1 MSKQRSQIAVRIIVN
16 IVKHSVRTLPR
27 PLPYTMVVF
36 QRKGQALMIT
46 WSLFLLAL
54 AVSIDGLTVGITYG
68 MRNVHIPLRSL
79 LIISLFSCLTFLVA
93 MGIGRIMYVFFSP
106 AVANAMGGSILIV
119 LGLWMIIQFILKRD
133 DNEEKFL
140 MNVEIRPL
148 GIVIQILRKPT
159 MADFDRSGTITGME
173 AVFLGV
179 ALSLDAFGAGVSAAL
194 LNYSVTFT
202 TFLICLLSFSFLF
215 SGLKIGKSFRKYDW
229 LQKYSFL
236 PGIML
241 IVLGIFKMR

>member
-1 MSKQRSQIAVRIIVN
+1 
-16 IVKHSVRTLPR
+16 
-27 PLPYTMVVF
+27 
-36 QRKGQALMIT
+36 MIT
-46 WSLFLLAL
+46 WSLFLLAF

-68 MRNVHIPLRSL
+68 MRNVHVPLRSL
-79 LIISLFSCLTFLVA
+79 LIISFFSCMTFLVA
-93 MGIGRIMYVFFSP
+93 MGIGRMLYMFFSP
-106 AVANAMGGSILIV
+106 TVANAMGGGILII
-119 LGLWMIIQFILKRD
+119 LGLWMIIQSVLKRD
-133 DNEEKFL
+133 KNEEFL
-140 MNVEIRPL
+140 MNVEIRSL

-173 AVFLGV
+173 AVFLGI

-194 LNYSVTFT
+194 LNYSVAFT
-202 TFLICLLSFSFLF
+202 TFLVCLLSLSFLF

-241 IVLGIFKMR
+241 IVIGIFKMR

>member
-1 MSKQRSQIAVRIIVN
+1 
-16 IVKHSVRTLPR
+16 
-27 PLPYTMVVF
+27 
-36 QRKGQALMIT
+36 MIT

-54 AVSIDGLTVGITYG
+54 AVSIDGFTVGITYG

-79 LIISLFSCLTFLVA
+79 LVISLFSCLTFLVA

-119 LGLWMIIQFILKRD
+119 LGVWMIIQFILKRD

-194 LNYSVTFT
+194 LNYSVAFT
-202 TFLICLLSFSFLF
+202 TLLVCLLSFCFLF
-215 SGLKIGKSFRKYDW
+215 SGLKIGKSFGKSGW
-229 LQKYSFL
+229 MQKYSFL

>member
-1 MSKQRSQIAVRIIVN
+1 
-16 IVKHSVRTLPR
+16 
-27 PLPYTMVVF
+27 
-36 QRKGQALMIT
+36 MIT
-46 WSLFLLAL
+46 WSLFLLAF

-68 MRNVHIPLRSL
+68 MRNVHVPLRSL
-79 LIISLFSCLTFLVA
+79 LIISFFSCMTFLVA
-93 MGIGRIMYVFFSP
+93 MGIGRMLYMFFLP
-106 AVANAMGGSILIV
+106 TVANAMGGGILII
-119 LGLWMIIQFILKRD
+119 LGLWMLIQFMLKSD
-133 DNEEKFL
+133 DKEEKFL
-140 MNVEIRPL
+140 MNVEIRSL

-173 AVFLGV
+173 AVFLGI

-194 LNYSVTFT
+194 LNYSVAFT
-202 TFLICLLSFSFLF
+202 TFLVCLLSFSFLF

-241 IVLGIFKMR
+241 IVIGIFKMR

>member
-1 MSKQRSQIAVRIIVN
+1 
-16 IVKHSVRTLPR
+16 
-27 PLPYTMVVF
+27 
-36 QRKGQALMIT
+36 
-46 WSLFLLAL
+46 
-54 AVSIDGLTVGITYG
+54 
-68 MRNVHIPLRSL
+68 
-79 LIISLFSCLTFLVA
+79 
-93 MGIGRIMYVFFSP
+93 
-106 AVANAMGGSILIV
+106 
-119 LGLWMIIQFILKRD
+119 MIIQSVLKRD
-133 DNEEKFL
+133 KNEEKFI
-140 MNVEIRPL
+140 MNVEIRSL

-202 TFLICLLSFSFLF
+202 TFLVCLLSFCFLF
-215 SGLKIGKSFRKYDW
+215 GGLKVGKVFGKYKW
-229 LQKYSFL
+229 LKKYSFL